1 MMIHSKSIVDKAAT
15 LDEKVDIGAYAI
27 IEGGVHLAKG
37 VKVLP
42 FAHIKGNTYIGENT
56 FIGTGAVIG
65 EVPQIMGFQDAAGK
79 VYIGKNNIIREY
91 VTIHSSMSAD
101 KVTSLGNNNFLMAF
115 SHIGHDCKISN
126 NVVICNGALIGGHVE
141 IGEKAFIS
149 ANVGVHQFVRIGR
162 LSIVGALSRANQ
174 DVLPFMMVLGN
185 SKVWGL
191 NIVGLK
197 RASFSKEEISSIRKA
212 YKIIYRKELSKK
224 NIMPELE
231 KIESDRVKEMII
243 FMLSSKRGIC
253 GPKKSTFWEKLFL
266 DYPYFL
272 RTEIPTRH
280 LFSKID
286 REKLR

>member
-1 MMIHSKSIVDKAAT
+1 MIHSKSIVDKLAT
-15 LDEKVDIGAYAI
+15 VEEGVDIGAYAI
-27 IEGGVHLAKG
+27 IENGVHLAKG

-65 EVPQIMGFQDAAGK
+65 EVPQIAGFKDPAGK

-91 VTIHSSMSAD
+91 VTIHSSMSED
-101 KVTSLGNNNFLMAF
+101 KVTSLGNDNFLMAF

-191 NIVGLK
+191 NLIGLK
-197 RASFSKEEISSIRKA
+197 RASFSREDISAIRKA
-212 YKIIYRKELSKK
+212 YNIIYRKKLSKK
-224 NIMPELE
+224 NIMSELE
-231 KIESDRVKEMII
+231 KIESDRVKETIV

-253 GPKKSTFWEKLFL
+253 SHKKSTFWEKLFL

-272 RTEIPTRH
+272 CTDISTKRS
-280 LFSKID
+280 FSKVD